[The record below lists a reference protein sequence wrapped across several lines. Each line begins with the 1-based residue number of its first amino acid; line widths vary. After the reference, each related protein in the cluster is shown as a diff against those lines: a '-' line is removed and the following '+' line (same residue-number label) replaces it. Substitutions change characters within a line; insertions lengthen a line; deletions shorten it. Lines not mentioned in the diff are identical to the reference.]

1 MYCDKC
7 GKPIKEGSRFCGY
20 CGSPVS
26 EGTGNDISNY
36 TQPVQQ
42 EYFSTLRLNI
52 PESTRDLLKKIIY
65 IAMTVIYVLAMALH
79 WEEVA
84 DNLDGWHGLHSAFV
98 GLFFAFGA
106 SMSMWC
112 LILSGFLKIRKY
124 NIVTACDQVLTPL
137 IALIVLIIMKG
148 NVDSTIGYL
157 IFRVLEGFESIY
169 VMPER
174 HVELMDVLSAI
185 RLMVLFCRVTVT
197 WGQIWKNISHC
208 LMENLFHRQDGYPAI
223 QRVKTGI

>member
-7 GKPIKEGSRFCGY
+7 GKPIKEGSKFCGH

-26 EGTGNDISNY
+26 EETGNNIFKY
-36 TQPVQQ
+36 TPPVRQ
-42 EYFSTLRLNI
+42 EPFSALRLNI
-52 PESTRDLLKKIIY
+52 SESTRDLLKKIIY
-65 IAMTVIYVLAMALH
+65 IAMTVIYILAMALH

-112 LILSGFLKIRKY
+112 LILGGFLKIRKY
-124 NIVTACDQVLTPL
+124 NIVTVCDQVITPL
-137 IALIVLIIMKG
+137 IALIVLAIMKG

-169 VMPER
+169 VIQMI
-174 HVELMDVLSAI
+174 LGTIGAI
-185 RLMVLFCRVTVT
+185 L
-197 WGQIWKNISHC
+197 IIPYE
-208 LMENLFHRQDGYPAI
+208 MEEI
-223 QRVKTGI
+223 KIKTS